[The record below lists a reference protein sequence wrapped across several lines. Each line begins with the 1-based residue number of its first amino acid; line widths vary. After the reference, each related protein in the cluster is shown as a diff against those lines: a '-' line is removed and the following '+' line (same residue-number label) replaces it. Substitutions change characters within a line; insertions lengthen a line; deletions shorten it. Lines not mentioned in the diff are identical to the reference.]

1 MCPPSDRPAVYGLP
15 VDDDTA
21 ARLRL
26 AVDMYA
32 VGVAMRRQQLV
43 RTMPGSDRTAVD
55 AALAAWL
62 RTRPGAVDGDVS
74 VTTPAP

>member
-1 MCPPSDRPAVYGLP
+1 MDA
-15 VDDDTA
+15 DTA

-26 AVDMYA
+26 AVDMHA

-43 RTMPGSDRTAVD
+43 RTMPGSDPAAVD

-62 RTRPGAVDGDVS
+62 RTRPGAPFGDTS
-74 VTTPAP
+74 VPTSR